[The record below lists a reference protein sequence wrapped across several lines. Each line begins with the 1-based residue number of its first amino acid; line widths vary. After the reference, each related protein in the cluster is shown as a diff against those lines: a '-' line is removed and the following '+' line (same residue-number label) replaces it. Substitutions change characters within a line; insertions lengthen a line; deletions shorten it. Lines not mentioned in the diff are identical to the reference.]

1 MHAEQQQNCARI
13 ESESRDEAARLRS
26 ETAEKCRE
34 LKEDAQAY
42 ATKILKDAEK
52 PLTSGEVQSLL
63 NTGMVKKT
71 GLRSARTHTRYDAT
85 LRLEFNQ
92 DGRPTLRPTF
102 D

>member
-1 MHAEQQQNCARI
+1 MCENRACTFALWKQGG
-13 ESESRDEAARLRS
+13 
-26 ETAEKCRE
+26 
-34 LKEDAQAY
+34 
-42 ATKILKDAEK
+42 ILKDAEK

-85 LRLEFNQ
+85 LRLDFNQ
-92 DGRPTLRPTF
+92 DGRPVLRPTF

>member
-1 MHAEQQQNCARI
+1 MTVVTIVVSLACLLI
-13 ESESRDEAARLRS
+13 GAAASYVLF
-26 ETAEKCRE
+26 KQG
-34 LKEDAQAY
+34 LKAKYDG
-42 ATKILKDAEK
+42 ILKDAEK

-85 LRLEFNQ
+85 LRLDFNQ
-92 DGRPTLRPTF
+92 DGRPVLRPTF